1 MTRDDEKTTRRGE
14 PDFLLTRRDALQR
27 AGCIVAAAAFPRATK
42 AAAAAVPQSGG
53 TVPNQITRAELPISD
68 AMMRLSTYM
77 SEARDRAL
85 PAEVLEK
92 AKQRVLDTVAAM
104 VSGSELHAGQAAIKF
119 ARDYGGK
126 PVSMIVC
133 DTIQVGP
140 VEAALANAASAHADE
155 TDDYGPAGHP
165 GCCAVPAALAI
176 GEQVGISGMHF
187 LRAVAL
193 GYDIGTRVWGA
204 ITPAMRPQQ
213 PFLPSSRSGYS
224 GAGVFNATAAAGC
237 AAGLTAEQMRWALG
251 YAAQQCSGIESF
263 PRDPQRNQKAFLF
276 AGMPASQGVT
286 AVVLVLAGWT
296 GVNDM
301 FSGTDNF
308 LKTYFENVEGRP
320 GAPTPNPDVLIQ
332 QLGERWD
339 VTRSSIKRFTIG
351 SPIRQS
357 LYAMQA
363 LLEQRPIDPNQVQEI
378 IVRYVAGSIT
388 DNSGPVDINVQH
400 ELALM
405 LTDKKL
411 TFRSSHDVARM
422 KDPAILR
429 LRGKTRFVAPGPPGT
444 PPEKQPAPLLQVVL
458 TDGTRLTH
466 QDVPPPLG
474 TAANPMTTEQV
485 VYKARELMT
494 PVLGAT
500 QCAALVD
507 RVMSLEKVQ
516 NIRELR
522 PLLQV
527 KRTPGP
533 PRLSEYPAADGWQGW
548 KPRT

>member
-1 MTRDDEKTTRRGE
+1 MAKHDEEANTRQEHHPG
-14 PDFLLTRRDALQR
+14 LTRREVLEG
-27 AGCIVAAAAFPRATK
+27 AGFIVAAASFPSMMPAFVT
-42 AAAAAVPQSGG
+42 AAQVAAGL
-53 TVPNQITRAELPISD
+53 PNQITRAELPISD
-68 AMMRLSTYM
+68 VMAKLSTYM
-77 SEARDRAL
+77 SQARDRAL
-85 PAEVLEK
+85 PDAVLEK
-92 AKQRVLDTVAAM
+92 AKQRVLDTIAAM
-104 VSGSELHAGQAAIKF
+104 VSGSELHAGRAAIKF

-126 PVSMIVC
+126 PVATVVC
-133 DTIQVGP
+133 DTGLIGP
-140 VEAALANAASAHADE
+140 IEAALANAALAHSDE

-165 GCCAVPAALAI
+165 GCNAVPSTLAI
-176 GEQVGISGMHF
+176 GEQFGISGMHF

-193 GYDIGTRVWGA
+193 GYDIGTRVWNA
-204 ITPAMRPQQ
+204 IAPAMRPAP
-213 PFLPSSRSGYS
+213 PFQVSSRSGYS
-224 GAGVFNATAAAGC
+224 GAGVFNSTAAAGC
-237 AAGLTAEQMRWALG
+237 AASLTAEQMRWALG
-251 YAAQQCSGIESF
+251 YAAQQCAGIESF
-263 PRDPQRNQKAFLF
+263 PRDPERNQKAFLF

-286 AVVLVLAGWT
+286 SVVLVLSGWT

-308 LKTYFENVEGRP
+308 LMTYFEGVAGRP
-320 GAPTPNPDVLIQ
+320 GAPTPDPQKLLE

-357 LYAMQA
+357 LYAMEA
-363 LLEQRPIDPNQVQEI
+363 LLNQRPIDPNQVQEI
-378 IVRYVAGSIT
+378 LVRYVEGSIT

-429 LRGKTRFVAPGPPGT
+429 LRGKTRFIAPLPPGT
-444 PPEKQPAPLLQVVL
+444 DPSRQPPLLQIVL

-474 TAANPMTTEQV
+474 TVANPMTTEQV
-485 VYKARELMT
+485 VYKARTLMT

-500 QCAALVD
+500 QCASLID
-507 RVMSLEKVQ
+507 RVLALEKVQ

-522 PLLQV
+522 PLLQL
-527 KRTPGP
+527 KRPEGP
-533 PRLSEYPAADGWQGW
+533 PRLSEYPAGDGWQGW
-548 KPRT
+548 KPRA